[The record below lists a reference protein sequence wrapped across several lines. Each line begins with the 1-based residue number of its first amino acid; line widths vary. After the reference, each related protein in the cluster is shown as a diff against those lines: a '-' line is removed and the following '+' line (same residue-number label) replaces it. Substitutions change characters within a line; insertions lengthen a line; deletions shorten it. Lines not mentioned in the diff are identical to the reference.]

1 MDGDFMDK
9 KAEELMKKCENLDDT
24 TVMGSCQV
32 LLNMMKDKNVT
43 LEDDPNQ
50 TYLGMAE
57 NLTPKDVSKVLEL
70 ALKVRESGEIKDV
83 DLKNAASRIIR
94 AIEMS

>member
-1 MDGDFMDK
+1 MEK
-9 KAEELMKKCENLDDT
+9 KTEELMKKCENLDDT

-32 LLNMMKDKNVT
+32 LLDMMKEKNVK
-43 LEDDPNQ
+43 LEDDPEQ

-57 NLTPKDVSKVLEL
+57 NLSPKDLSKVLEM
-70 ALKVRESGEIKDV
+70 ALKVRESGAIKDV
-83 DLKNAASRIIR
+83 ELKNAASRIIR

>member
-1 MDGDFMDK
+1 MEK

-32 LLNMMKDKNVT
+32 LLDMMKEKNVK
-43 LEDDPNQ
+43 LEDDPEQ

-57 NLTPKDVSKVLEL
+57 NLSPKDLSKVLAM

-83 DLKNAASRIIR
+83 ELKNAASRIIR

>member
-1 MDGDFMDK
+1 MEK
-9 KAEELMKKCENLDDT
+9 KTEELMKKCENMDDT

-32 LLNMMKDKNVT
+32 LLDMMKEKNVK
-43 LEDDPNQ
+43 LEDDPEQ

-57 NLTPKDVSKVLEL
+57 NLSPKDLSKVLAL